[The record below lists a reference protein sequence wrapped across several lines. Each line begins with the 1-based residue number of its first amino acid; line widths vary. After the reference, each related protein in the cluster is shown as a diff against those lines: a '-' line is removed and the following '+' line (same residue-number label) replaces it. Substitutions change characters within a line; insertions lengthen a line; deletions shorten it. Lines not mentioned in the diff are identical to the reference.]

1 MKKNIKKINLI
12 KKHLLEWGLYSTS
25 SSSDYLKWTKLKF
38 NKNNISETK
47 INNLC
52 DLEDKMKMP
61 KYTDTIKF
69 YDFIAQNETILKV
82 VHSGKFHEIVVNGYN
97 ILNSIKKKGFYLDL
111 GCNAGYLTSFYANY
125 FKNSTLVGFDTCKKS
140 IDYAKKS
147 IKKKKN
153 LNYFFKIESLKKY
166 KFDYVFDTQC
176 LCNLIDSKVSDS
188 VLYLLKNNL
197 HDDGAIISIS
207 CFNTEKDV
215 LEFINN
221 FKKFGFFINEL
232 SPILFDSLHGKQALT
247 KIIFIKRNNN
257 LIFDINAYFNQ
268 VRKKTGT

>member
-82 VHSGKFHEIVVNGYN
+82 VHSGKFHEI
-97 ILNSIKKKGFYLDL
+97 
-111 GCNAGYLTSFYANY
+111 T
-125 FKNSTLVGFDTCKKS
+125 
-140 IDYAKKS
+140 
-147 IKKKKN
+147 
-153 LNYFFKIESLKKY
+153 KKY
-166 KFDYVFDTQC
+166 K
-176 LCNLIDSKVSDS
+176 LI
-188 VLYLLKNNL
+188 
-197 HDDGAIISIS
+197 
-207 CFNTEKDV
+207 
-215 LEFINN
+215 
-221 FKKFGFFINEL
+221 
-232 SPILFDSLHGKQALT
+232 
-247 KIIFIKRNNN
+247 
-257 LIFDINAYFNQ
+257 
-268 VRKKTGT
+268 